1 MKKLISTLFLGA
13 ILTTSVYA
21 NNVNVS
27 LNGEYVDAE
36 GIIIEGRTL
45 VPIRAITELLGGE
58 VDWDGYLRQVTVI
71 KENTK
76 MSLIIDDANA
86 IVNNENVELDVPAQI
101 IEDRTFVPLRF
112 VAESFGIDVDF
123 INGVVVMTTETIT
136 IYETILEDNITF
148 GAFSFEA
155 PKFWETF
162 PEEGSILF
170 MYEQSSE
177 AYAIVLILSPM
188 PRLENTSLYNSAD
201 RAFWEDVILSY
212 AFEAQGIDIQ
222 NVDTIGIFEILA
234 TDLKIVTDGVI
245 THGISHLLADSDYT
259 ISIITLMEYGFDP
272 ISTDFYQE
280 FENLIKSFERFR

>member
-13 ILTTSVYA
+13 VLTTSVYA
-21 NNVNVS
+21 SNVNVS

-58 VDWDGYLRQVTVI
+58 VDWNGNLRQVTVI
-71 KENTK
+71 KENTNI
-76 MSLIIDDANA
+76 SLTIDNANA
-86 IVNNENVELDVPAQI
+86 IVNNVNIALDVPAQI

-123 INGVVVMTTETIT
+123 IKGVVVVTTQISTIS
-136 IYETILEDNITF
+136 ESHITF

-155 PKFWETF
+155 PSAWELV
-162 PEEGSILF
+162 PEEDSILF

-188 PRLENTSLYNSAD
+188 PRLENTNLYNSAD
-201 RAFWEDVILSY
+201 RTFWEDVILAY
-212 AFEAQGIDIQ
+212 AFEAEGIDIQ
-222 NVDTIGIFEILA
+222 NIGTIGIFEALT
-234 TDLKIVTDGVI
+234 TDLKIDTYGII
-245 THGISHLLADSDYT
+245 TCGNSHLLANSDYT
-259 ISIITLMEYGFDP
+259 IAIVTLMEYGFNP
-272 ISTDFYQE
+272 TSTGFYQE
-280 FENLIKSFERFR
+280 LENLIRSFIAIQH